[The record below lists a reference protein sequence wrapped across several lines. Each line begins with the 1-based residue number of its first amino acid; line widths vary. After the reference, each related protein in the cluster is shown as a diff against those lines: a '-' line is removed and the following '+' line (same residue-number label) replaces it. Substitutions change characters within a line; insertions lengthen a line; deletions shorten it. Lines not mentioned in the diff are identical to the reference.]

1 MKSLWPP
8 LLGSDIEAYHQASSA
23 DVLPTSESAF
33 KAVQPTNSSLPPI
46 STCLSDRET
55 MSLRLYDTAAAELGR
70 HHFCHQRLLQSLHA
84 DTVKNS
90 SDSSLLTS
98 VPSHLNYALPPVL
111 PTWLHAHAYGPH
123 ALLSYHREK
132 MSAISQQLTLPLAAK
147 MAFVQQPSDGSGLL
161 DLTRIG
167 QQTQSGHYPFGKKL
181 FGCSQCRY
189 VTDRKNNLKRHVA
202 TMHQDCEK
210 RLECC
215 GVAFK
220 NKASLRDH
228 VIIFHSSGYMCRYCG
243 RNFCRKALLK
253 RHITVHSGQKDYVC
267 EMCDYATSHKSNLER
282 HKKVHDKQGG
292 LDDAS
297 SDKQLDVGCHV
308 VTSQTVA
315 KPCTATRC
323 DDAMDTVTRQQLTLS
338 CRSDMSSIRVRSS
351 VSRFDTVVD
360 FSDSDDSD
368 DVL

>member
-1 MKSLWPP
+1 
-8 LLGSDIEAYHQASSA
+8 
-23 DVLPTSESAF
+23 
-33 KAVQPTNSSLPPI
+33 
-46 STCLSDRET
+46 
-55 MSLRLYDTAAAELGR
+55 MSLRLYERTAEYGR
-70 HHFCHQRLLQSLHA
+70 QRFCRQRLLQSIHS
-84 DTVKNS
+84 DTVKNMS
-90 SDSSLLTS
+90 SDSSLTTS
-98 VPSHLNYALPPVL
+98 TPSHLNYVLPPVL
-111 PTWLHAHAYGPH
+111 PSWLHAHAYGSH

-132 MSAISQQLTLPLAAK
+132 MNAFSQQLALPLASK
-147 MAFVQQPSDGSGLL
+147 MAFAQQPTDSPGLL
-161 DLTRIG
+161 DLTRLG
-167 QQTQSGHYPFGKKL
+167 QHPQPGHYPFGKKL

-292 LDDAS
+292 TDNATCDRQ
-297 SDKQLDVGCHV
+297 DNVGCHV
-308 VTSQTVA
+308 ATSRNVE
-315 KPCTATRC
+315 KPSTATRC
-323 DDAMDTVTRQQLTLS
+323 YDTKDTATQQQLTLS
-338 CRSDMSSIRVRSS
+338 CRSDMSISTKESVRSS
-351 VSRFDTVVD
+351 IPRTDAVDEFD
-360 FSDSDDSD
+360 DSDDSD